1 MIDLEKGMFK
11 PLYIAVSILFLPSN
25 IALLII
31 LFIDL
36 AKGKLDMEFLIVTIS
51 LILAYIIISVILF
64 KISHKK
70 NRLMKPKI
78 KWFEIYTYK
87 SGKLE
92 DTRII
97 EYKEIEY
104 MIYYRMNSVK
114 NWICSFFGGPIPKT
128 ARIVYK
134 NLVYWNNMKVEEDLG
149 YMELEDIKKIAKE
162 RRIKLI
168 IE

>member
-1 MIDLEKGMFK
+1 MIDLEKWMFK
-11 PLYIAVSILFLPSN
+11 PLFIIMSIPLLPSN
-25 IALLII
+25 IGSLIL
-31 LFIDL
+31 LFIDM
-36 AKGKLDMEFLIVTIS
+36 AKGKLRITPLIVTIA
-51 LILAYIIISVILF
+51 LILTYIIISVILF

-128 ARIVYK
+128 ARIVYN
-134 NLVYWNNMKVEEDLG
+134 NLVYRNNMKVEEDLG

>member
-64 KISHKK
+64 KIGHKK
-70 NRLMKPKI
+70 I
-78 KWFEIYTYK
+78 
-87 SGKLE
+87 
-92 DTRII
+92 D
-97 EYKEIEY
+97 
-104 MIYYRMNSVK
+104 
-114 NWICSFFGGPIPKT
+114 
-128 ARIVYK
+128 
-134 NLVYWNNMKVEEDLG
+134 
-149 YMELEDIKKIAKE
+149 
-162 RRIKLI
+162 
-168 IE
+168 

>member
-114 NWICSFFGGPIPKT
+114 NWICLFF
-128 ARIVYK
+128 
-134 NLVYWNNMKVEEDLG
+134 
-149 YMELEDIKKIAKE
+149 
-162 RRIKLI
+162 
-168 IE
+168 

>member
-11 PLYIAVSILFLPSN
+11 PLFIIMSIPLLPSN
-25 IALLII
+25 IGSLIL

-36 AKGKLDMEFLIVTIS
+36 AKGKLRITPLIVTIV
-51 LILAYIIISVILF
+51 LILTYIIISVILF

-114 NWICSFFGGPIPKT
+114 NWICLFF
-128 ARIVYK
+128 
-134 NLVYWNNMKVEEDLG
+134 
-149 YMELEDIKKIAKE
+149 
-162 RRIKLI
+162 
-168 IE
+168 